1 MTIHT
6 PKLDE
11 VERKI
16 AEGLTVSPREQ
27 YEAEKEFLAV
37 ASNIRLSVVSKAS
50 SWWLKFDLI
59 VGGLMSKVFLFCY
72 SNNLVRE
79 GLLRYF
85 YLLHSQGKLKAH
97 VAEMASSSRTIYKE
111 LEELTN
117 AN

>member
-1 MTIHT
+1 MIDT

-27 YEAEKEFLAV
+27 YEAEREFLTIA
-37 ASNIRLSVVSKAS
+37 ANIRLKAVSRAN

-59 VGGLMSKVFLFCY
+59 VGGLMSKIFLFCY
-72 SNNLVRE
+72 TNNLVRD

-97 VAEMASSSRTIYKE
+97 VAEMAFSSRTMYKE
-111 LEELTN
+111 LEGIVD